1 MTRAT
6 YKRFR
11 VTDYRQIRTGDYLN
25 SWQVNGRTVCEVS
38 RPIVVQEE
46 APPAPPTTHALDA
59 LIVFACVLG
68 IGAVV
73 MLVAFVLAGGA
84 Q

>member
-1 MTRAT
+1 MTSTR

-11 VTDYRQIRTGDYLN
+11 VTDYRQIRAGDYLN

-38 RPIVVQEE
+38 RPVVVHEKAPT
-46 APPAPPTTHALDA
+46 APPAAHALDA

-68 IGAVV
+68 IGGVV

>member
-1 MTRAT
+1 MTRVT

-11 VTDYRQIRTGDYLN
+11 VTDYRQIRAGDYLN

-38 RPIVVQEE
+38 RPVVVHEE
-46 APPAPPTTHALDA
+46 APTALPATHALDA
-59 LIVFACVLG
+59 LIVFGCVLG

-73 MLVAFVLAGGA
+73 MLVAFVLTGGA